1 VHRGS
6 ADGHAGLSNEFM
18 KEMSSGPFQLAFS
31 YLKVQ
36 PHGGFFVVHASS
48 RTWYTAG
55 LQPKQFLEML
65 GFGPTTTGCQ
75 KFGED
80 CFYKVTH
87 ELPPGSQLDFSWPR
101 PADVAHASFD
111 HLAANLGDLFERT
124 RSIYS
129 ELAENVDMFPWAAQ
143 FTGGP
148 RLLEA
153 DGLVGP
159 SWIDEFKPAAHLEI
173 ERKIP
178 ELQEADRKYRQL
190 EYVLW
195 GTGEELE
202 DAVQLLLTEMGV
214 PCTKTVRGATVDL
227 LGEVPS
233 RGLKFAFEVTG
244 TSDAIKKGSK
254 KLSQALTYLMETS
267 DEAEKI
273 VVIAN
278 AHNRIPPKDR
288 PAAFTPEI
296 ARLLKQNGIT
306 AVTTEQLYKEWLTNP
321 EGPHEELFAH
331 LHAHPGG
338 VFESG
343 FEQ

>member
-1 VHRGS
+1 
-6 ADGHAGLSNEFM
+6 M
-18 KEMSSGPFQLAFS
+18 KAMSSGPFQLAFS

-48 RTWYTAG
+48 MTWYMAG

-87 ELPPGSQLDFSWPR
+87 ELPPGSELDFSWPR

-190 EYVLW
+190 
-195 GTGEELE
+195 
-202 DAVQLLLTEMGV
+202 
-214 PCTKTVRGATVDL
+214 
-227 LGEVPS
+227 
-233 RGLKFAFEVTG
+233 
-244 TSDAIKKGSK
+244 
-254 KLSQALTYLMETS
+254 
-267 DEAEKI
+267 
-273 VVIAN
+273 
-278 AHNRIPPKDR
+278 
-288 PAAFTPEI
+288 
-296 ARLLKQNGIT
+296 
-306 AVTTEQLYKEWLTNP
+306 
-321 EGPHEELFAH
+321 
-331 LHAHPGG
+331 
-338 VFESG
+338 
-343 FEQ
+343 